1 MVRPLAVPRAL
12 APLRDRFRWVVD
24 FDQQQIAN
32 DCVAHR
38 VLEFMQSEGQETK
51 PVVGLIVMVW
61 CGVVWCG
68 VDVEVRQYVDL
79 IAARLQ
85 SA

>member
-1 MVRPLAVPRAL
+1 
-12 APLRDRFRWVVD
+12 VD
-24 FDQQQIAN
+24 FDQRQIAN

-38 VLEFMQSEGQETK
+38 VHGLIQFKGQETK
-51 PVVGLIVMVW
+51 PVVGLIVME
-61 CGVVWCG
+61 WCG

>member
-1 MVRPLAVPRAL
+1 
-12 APLRDRFRWVVD
+12 VD
-24 FDQQQIAN
+24 FDQQLIAN

-61 CGVVWCG
+61 CGAGWMVK
-68 VDVEVRQYVDL
+68 
-79 IAARLQ
+79 
-85 SA
+85 

>member
-1 MVRPLAVPRAL
+1 VG
-12 APLRDRFRWVVD
+12 PLRDGFRWVVD
-24 FDQQQIAN
+24 FDQQLIAN

-38 VLEFMQSEGQETK
+38 VLEFTQSEGQETK
-51 PVVGLIVMVW
+51 PVVGLIAM
-61 CGVVWCG
+61 VWCG

-79 IAARLQ
+79 ITARLQ